1 MNTRLAEFLISLVR
15 DPARLSAFNDVDY
28 GREAI
33 LRDADLPEEDKEA
46 LRSDD
51 ATEVLRRLQATDED
65 GLSWVLAP
73 GVKKF
78 TVGVTL
84 SGAPGVK
91 AMSAPGVKATT
102 MSAPGVKATMSA
114 PGVKATMSAPG
125 VKATMNA
132 PGIKAFRAPRAGA
145 GGSKKSGG
153 GAARPAKRGSA
164 GSSAKRKSASKS
176 RR

>member
-28 GREAI
+28 GREAV
-33 LRDADLPEEDKEA
+33 LRDADLPEEDKDA

-91 AMSAPGVKATT
+91 A
-102 MSAPGVKATMSA
+102 
-114 PGVKATMSAPG
+114 TMSAPG

-132 PGIKAFRAPRAGA
+132 PGVKATMNAPGVKATMNAPGVKATMNAPGLKATSAARAAA

-153 GAARPAKRGSA
+153 GAARRAKRGSA
-164 GSSAKRKSASKS
+164 RSSSGRGSTSKS